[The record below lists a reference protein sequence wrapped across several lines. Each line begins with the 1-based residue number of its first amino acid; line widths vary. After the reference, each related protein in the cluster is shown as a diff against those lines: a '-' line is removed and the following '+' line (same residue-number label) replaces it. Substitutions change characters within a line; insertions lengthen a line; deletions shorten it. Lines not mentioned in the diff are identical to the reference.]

1 MRRLIVI
8 LLHLF
13 PKNFRDR
20 FETDML
26 ATFDDRWSERAGPAL
41 AARTVIDLASSVVI
55 ERSKGDH
62 AMKILCQDLRYGVR
76 TLLKTPAFTLVAII
90 TLALGIGVTTAMFSV
105 AHAVLWRSLPYP
117 RPERL
122 VAATEAE
129 IKRPDQPFGV
139 SYLNFRDWQ
148 AQSTVFQSLAATLF
162 DQRTLRDAPEPVRVT
177 GAAVSHQFFEALGV
191 GPAMGR
197 IFSAAEDIRG
207 GPDVAVLS
215 HSMWTKRFASDPSI
229 VGRTVHFA
237 QSALTVIGVMPEGF
251 DYPPQSEYWVA
262 IEPNLNKYFIEH
274 RNVYVLRTIGRLR
287 EGKTINDAHTQLS
300 AIADRIYRDH
310 PEANRGLMIRT
321 APLRDELGRDLKPA
335 LLALLG
341 ASALVLLI
349 TCGNLAGLML
359 VRGSGRAREF
369 AIRAA
374 LGAARQRL
382 IRQLLTESALISIVG
397 GAAGVALAWLAMQAL
412 PLLSKDPRLHD
423 IALDQTML
431 LAALAATVI
440 TALLFGTAPAIR
452 ASRADATQAIR
463 QTRGSDPRRARAQ
476 QMVVVAEVALCLV
489 LLMGAGLLLESF
501 RRVLSVNPGF
511 REDHLVT
518 MQVSLPSS
526 YSTVSAVTGFFHK
539 LTERL
544 PSLPG
549 VSGASVVS
557 RLPIDGGDSMGDI
570 NIEGQPL
577 ESGNPPAASFRRTL
591 PYYFRVMGIPL
602 VRGRE
607 FDETDDAQHPHV
619 MIISESM
626 AQRFWPNQDPVG
638 QHVKIGPKND
648 APWRTVVGVVKD
660 VRHNGLDA
668 EPGFATYEPLAQ
680 EPWTSVAVAIRAQGD
695 PRSVMASARAELRR
709 IEPGLLIDKVQTMD
723 ERIGDSVAPR
733 RLNLTLFATF
743 AALALLLSA
752 VGLYGVVAYAAEQR
766 THEFGIRMALGAQ
779 TGDVLRMVL
788 GQGLKLAAAGVAIGI
803 IAALAMSRVIAT
815 LLYQVQPFDAMTMAS
830 VALLVAAVAVTACW
844 LPARRA
850 TRVAPTVALRCE

>member
-1 MRRLIVI
+1 MRRII
-8 LLHLF
+8 AFLLRLF

-20 FETDML
+20 FEADML
-26 ATFDDRWSERAGPAL
+26 ATFEDRWRERAGPAL
-41 AARTVIDLASSVVI
+41 AARTLIDLTSSAMI
-55 ERSKGDH
+55 QRSKGDH
-62 AMKILCQDLRYGVR
+62 AMKILWQDLRYGAR

-117 RPERL
+117 HPDRL

-129 IKRPDQPFGV
+129 IKHPDQPFGA
-139 SYLNFRDWQ
+139 SYPNFRDWQ
-148 AQSTVFQSLAATLF
+148 AQTNVFKSFAAMLR

-177 GAAVSHQFFEALGV
+177 GSAVSHEFFDVLGV
-191 GPAMGR
+191 APAMGR
-197 IFSAAEDIRG
+197 VFTAAEDTRG
-207 GPDVAVLS
+207 GPGVVVLS
-215 HSMWTKRFASDPSI
+215 HAMWIKRFAGDPSI
-229 VGRTVHFA
+229 VGRTLHFTPTT
-237 QSALTVIGVMPEGF
+237 LTVIAVMPEGF

-262 IEPNLNKYFIEH
+262 IEPNVDPYFIGH

-287 EGKTINDAHTQLS
+287 EGKTIQDAHTQLS

-310 PEANRGLMIRT
+310 PEANRGLMIHT
-321 APLRDELGRDLKPA
+321 APLRDELGKDLKPA

-349 TCGNLAGLML
+349 ACGNLAGLML
-359 VRGSGRAREF
+359 VRANGRAREF

-397 GAAGVALAWLAMQAL
+397 GAAGVAIAWLAMQAL

-423 IALDQTML
+423 IALDGTML
-431 LAALAATVI
+431 LAALAATVV

-452 ASRADATQAIR
+452 ASRAESTQAMR
-463 QTRGSDPRRARAQ
+463 QTRGADPRRARAQ
-476 QMVVVAEVALCLV
+476 QMVVIAEVALCLV

-526 YSTVSAVTGFFHK
+526 YTTFSAVMGFFRDI
-539 LTERL
+539 TTRL

-549 VSGASVVS
+549 IGAVSAASS
-557 RLPIDGGDSMGDI
+557 LPISGGDSIGDI
-570 NIEGQPL
+570 NIEGHPS

-591 PYYFRVMGIPL
+591 PNYFRVMGIPL

-607 FDETDDAQHPHV
+607 FDESDDATRPPV
-619 MIISESM
+619 MIISENM
-626 AQRFWPNQDPVG
+626 ARRFWPNQDPIG
-638 QHVKIGPKND
+638 QHVKIGPVNNL
-648 APWRTVVGVVKD
+648 PWHTVVGVVKD
-660 VRHNGLDA
+660 VRQNGLDL
-668 EPGFATYEPLAQ
+668 EPVWATYEPLAQ
-680 EPWTSVAVAIRAQGD
+680 QPSTSAAVAIRTQGD
-695 PRSVMASARAELRR
+695 PRSVIASARAELRR

-788 GQGLKLAAAGVAIGI
+788 GQGLRLAAAGVAIGI
-803 IAALAMSRVIAT
+803 VAALAMSRVIVT
-815 LLYQVQPFDAMTMAS
+815 LLYQVQPFDPFTMAG

>member
-1 MRRLIVI
+1 MHRVIVM
-8 LLHLF
+8 LLRLF

-20 FETDML
+20 FEADML
-26 ATFDDRWSERAGPAL
+26 VTFDDRWRERASPVL
-41 AARTVIDLASSVVI
+41 AARTVIDLASSVMI
-55 ERSKGDH
+55 ERSRGDH
-62 AMKILCQDLRYGVR
+62 AMKMLWLELRYGVR

-117 RPERL
+117 HPERL
-122 VAATEAE
+122 VAATEVE
-129 IKRPDQPFGV
+129 IKHPDQPCGA
-139 SYLNFRDWQ
+139 SYPNFRDWQ
-148 AQSTVFQSLAATLF
+148 AQTNVFESFAAILR

-177 GAAVSHQFFEALGV
+177 GSAVSHQFFDVLGV
-191 GPAMGR
+191 APAIGRVFTASEDAREGP
-197 IFSAAEDIRG
+197 SL
-207 GPDVAVLS
+207 VVLS
-215 HSMWTKRFASDPSI
+215 HAMWTKRFASDPSI
-229 VGRTVHFA
+229 VGRTLHFS
-237 QSALTVIGVMPEGF
+237 QTALTVVGVMPPGF
-251 DYPPQSEYWVA
+251 DYPPQAEYWVA
-262 IEPNLNKYFIEH
+262 LEPNLDPYFIEH
-274 RNVYVLRTIGRLR
+274 RVVYVLRTIGRLR
-287 EGKTINDAHTQLS
+287 EGHTLNDARTQLS
-300 AIADRIYRDH
+300 AVADRIYRDH
-310 PEANRGLMIRT
+310 PEANRGLMIH
-321 APLRDELGRDLKPA
+321 AASLRDELGRDLKPA

-349 TCGNLAGLML
+349 ACGNLAGLML
-359 VRGSGRAREF
+359 VRANGRAREF

-412 PLLSKDPRLHD
+412 PLLSKDPRLLD
-423 IALDQTML
+423 IALDRTML
-431 LAALAATVI
+431 LAALAVTIV
-440 TALLFGTAPAIR
+440 TALLFGTAPALR
-452 ASRADATQAIR
+452 ASRADSTQAMR
-463 QTRGSDPRRARAQ
+463 QSRGSDPRRARAQ
-476 QMVVVAEVALCLV
+476 QMVVIAEVALCLV

-518 MQVSLPSS
+518 MQVSLPSA
-526 YSTVSAVTGFFHK
+526 YSTVSAVMGFFHE
-539 LTERL
+539 LSERL
-544 PSLPG
+544 PTLPG
-549 VSGASVVS
+549 VSAASVVS

-570 NIEGQPL
+570 NIEGRPVEQGQ
-577 ESGNPPAASFRRTL
+577 SPAASFRRTL
-591 PYYFRVMGIPL
+591 PNYFRVMGIPL

-607 FDETDDAQHPHV
+607 FEEGDDPKHPHV

-626 AQRFWPNQDPVG
+626 AKHFWPGADPIG
-638 QHVKIGPKND
+638 QHVKIGPVND
-648 APWRTVVGVVKD
+648 LPWRTVVGVVKD
-660 VRHNGLDA
+660 VRHNGLDT

-695 PRSVMASARAELRR
+695 PRSVIASARAELRR

-743 AALALLLSA
+743 AGLALVLSA

-766 THEFGIRMALGAQ
+766 TREFGIRMALGAQ

-788 GQGLKLAAAGVAIGI
+788 GQGLRLAAAGVAIGI
-803 IAALAMSRVIAT
+803 VAAFAMSRVIAT
-815 LLYQVQPFDAMTMAS
+815 LLYDVRPFDPMTMVS
-830 VALLVAAVAVTACW
+830 VALLVALVAIVACW
-844 LPARRA
+844 VPARRA